1 MSTPAP
7 PNRDAPSVRASLG
20 DGAQE
25 LAPTA
30 PHATPGGATDDGASR
45 FWRGSAVKR
54 GFQLGIAVSILV
66 HATFVPWRALWNAVD
81 FDAKIV
87 DGDLDIPAEFLVE
100 PTVTEAPPEPA
111 AAAPI
116 LPGPNAVDGGVSDA
130 AADAGQDGGQDG
142 GRDAGQDA
150 GRDAGNGD
158 SGLGPVAVEDAG
170 PVDGGVAVAA
180 LPSTGAVPN
189 LDLTVN
195 GAVIKA
201 HPVGPKVTALLGHL
215 YPWNLMQGTGVD
227 PIADTDAIRVWGPS
241 FWLGQTQ
248 KMAVAIRYSMDDARA
263 DAAMDAL
270 AAKMPTPDGKPVE
283 YPGVKSALVSFDKSD
298 RVLLRGVGKTL
309 VVVPPSEAKKFAAPM
324 QKRAFDVPV
333 KPNEAARLVVRHPHD
348 QIAQAPETVQIVTL
362 TIVVLNDKGDGELRV
377 DAECLDGTGAADVA
391 QTLND
396 LPSLYELGRLTNGSL
411 PAGLLD
417 GLAAKADG
425 THATATMPLSAG
437 KVDQLFQLIDRELER
452 AHKKH

>member
-1 MSTPAP
+1 MSTPP
-7 PNRDAPSVRASLG
+7 PPSDDRTALG
-20 DGAQE
+20 DGDQE
-25 LAPTA
+25 SAPTA
-30 PHATPGGATDDGASR
+30 PHATPGGPGAAGESGPSR
-45 FWRGSAVKR
+45 FWRGSSVKR
-54 GFQLGIAVSILV
+54 GLQVGVALSVVL
-66 HATFVPWRALWNAVD
+66 HATIVPWRAIWNAVD
-81 FDAKIV
+81 FDAHVV
-87 DGDLDIPAEFLVE
+87 DGELDIPAEFLIE
-100 PTVTEAPPEPA
+100 PTVSEAPPPEPLA
-111 AAAPI
+111 AGPV
-116 LPGPNAVDGGVSDA
+116 LPGPNAIDGGVSDA
-130 AADAGQDGGQDG
+130 ATDGADAGPA
-142 GRDAGQDA
+142 DAAPKPKDA
-150 GRDAGNGD
+150 GD
-158 SGLGPVAVEDAG
+158 SGVGDGDGGLGDAAIPDG
-170 PVDGGVAVAA
+170 GAVDGGVPAVA
-180 LPSTGAVPN
+180 LPTTGAVPN

-227 PIADTDAIRVWGPS
+227 PIADTEAIRVWGPS

-309 VVVPPSEAKKFAAPM
+309 VVVPPGDAKKFAAPM

-333 KPNEAARLVVRHPHD
+333 KANEAAKLVVRHPHD
-348 QIAQAPETVQIVTL
+348 QIGQVPETVQLVTI
-362 TIVVLNDKGDGELRV
+362 TVVVLNDKGDGELHV
-377 DAECLDGTGAADVA
+377 DAECLDGAGAEEVV

-396 LPSLYELGRLTNGSL
+396 LPSLYELGRITNSSL

-417 GLAAKADG
+417 GLTAKAEG
-425 THATATMPLSAG
+425 THATATVPLPTG
-437 KVDQLFQLIDRELER
+437 KVDQIFQLIDRELER

>member
-1 MSTPAP
+1 
-7 PNRDAPSVRASLG
+7 L
-20 DGAQE
+20 Q
-25 LAPTA
+25 
-30 PHATPGGATDDGASR
+30 
-45 FWRGSAVKR
+45 F
-54 GFQLGIAVSILV
+54 GIALSVLL
-66 HATFVPWRALWNAVD
+66 HAAFVPWRAILNAVD

-87 DGDLDIPAEFLVE
+87 DGDLDIPAEFLIE
-100 PTVTEAPPEPA
+100 PTVSEAPPPDPVA
-111 AAAPI
+111 TAPVG
-116 LPGPNAVDGGVSDA
+116 PGPNAIDGGVSDA
-130 AADAGQDGGQDG
+130 ATDGGDAGPADAGPKDAGEAGVGDGGVGDAAIPDG
-142 GRDAGQDA
+142 GA
-150 GRDAGNGD
+150 
-158 SGLGPVAVEDAG
+158 
-170 PVDGGVAVAA
+170 VDGGVPAVA
-180 LPSTGAVPN
+180 LPTTGTVPN

-283 YPGVKSALVSFDKSD
+283 YRGVKSALVSFDKSD

-309 VVVPPSEAKKFAAPM
+309 VVVPPGDAKKFAAPM

-333 KPNEAARLVVRHPHD
+333 KANEAAKLVVRHPHD
-348 QIAQAPETVQIVTL
+348 QIGQVPETVQLVTL
-362 TIVVLNDKGDGELRV
+362 TVVVLNDKGDGELHV
-377 DAECLDGTGAADVA
+377 DAECLDGDGAEEVV

-396 LPSLYELGRLTNGSL
+396 LPSLYELGRITNSSL

-417 GLAAKADG
+417 GLTAKADG
-425 THATATMPLSAG
+425 THATATVPLPTG
-437 KVDQLFQLIDRELER
+437 KVDQIFQLIDRELER